1 MEMWIYQI
9 VFKIPYTNHIE
20 SAEVM
25 ARAKA
30 EP

>member
-1 MEMWIYQI
+1 L
-9 VFKIPYTNHIE
+9 

-30 EP
+30 GGDAMEGELIAEEEPVNS